1 MIILAKKCL
10 ETIISSKLERPIFKL
25 ILTLYENLI
34 KIYKVY
40 FPNEIVKYLSINEE
54 KLREESVQNLIK
66 FWKDFEFYPS
76 IISKANLNMYFNLLM
91 KYLEQKNYINQIIID
106 FGEND
111 NYNDIGICFKFS
123 SFILCLYHFCIFYH
137 YKKMKFQFQGK
148 NNKNNESIQY
158 NESLIDVDKIVFF
171 FTNLENSSGIKKY
184 LLKRARTNEYRF
196 NFIFKKKDIKIARYE
211 MDLGSNDNKDTEN
224 NLITNKNNK
233 NYKLEKLTIES
244 SPYTSRQITERNME
258 DEKGDKGKFLTIA
271 SLGNKNIFAN
281 YNLNK
286 YFLNINKKGN
296 YLITLTDLDEILNVS
311 SKVKGEIIIKLEKL
325 SEIFLKY
332 SKINNKLEY
341 NRMSYSSFIK
351 FLEDANLLLGIPK
364 KKKIK
369 YRRISNDIM
378 SKTLTISEIKKFE
391 NSLQFSISCNNIT
404 LSKEEVNYKKDVSK
418 IVNTT
423 KKIRNKNKLNITE
436 ASLIF
441 SSVTGSYNFPS
452 YLSQIKNQFSKDDEL
467 FNKNKNDF
475 IKKNE
480 FFEPKKEAHFQKDV
494 PNKMNFALFIKSFE
508 LIATKLYP

>member
-66 FWKDFEFYPS
+66 FWKDFEFYHL

-196 NFIFKKKDIKIARYE
+196 NFIFKKKDISKSQDMKWIWDQMIIR
-211 MDLGSNDNKDTEN
+211 
-224 NLITNKNNK
+224 IQR
-233 NYKLEKLTIES
+233 TI
-244 SPYTSRQITERNME
+244 
-258 DEKGDKGKFLTIA
+258 
-271 SLGNKNIFAN
+271 
-281 YNLNK
+281 
-286 YFLNINKKGN
+286 
-296 YLITLTDLDEILNVS
+296 
-311 SKVKGEIIIKLEKL
+311 
-325 SEIFLKY
+325 
-332 SKINNKLEY
+332 
-341 NRMSYSSFIK
+341 
-351 FLEDANLLLGIPK
+351 
-364 KKKIK
+364 
-369 YRRISNDIM
+369 
-378 SKTLTISEIKKFE
+378 
-391 NSLQFSISCNNIT
+391 
-404 LSKEEVNYKKDVSK
+404 
-418 IVNTT
+418 
-423 KKIRNKNKLNITE
+423 
-436 ASLIF
+436 
-441 SSVTGSYNFPS
+441 
-452 YLSQIKNQFSKDDEL
+452 
-467 FNKNKNDF
+467 
-475 IKKNE
+475 
-480 FFEPKKEAHFQKDV
+480 
-494 PNKMNFALFIKSFE
+494 
-508 LIATKLYP
+508 